1 MKTSVL
7 IKSVFAVI
15 IFIFT
20 VQITLAGVHDPKKIN
35 DMNLIIKQQV
45 VYPAYAQ
52 ENNLTG
58 FVVVAFKV
66 DNDGKIVIEQI
77 NSSLSYFQ
85 DYVINK
91 LKELVLKD
99 PKNYQDNSL
108 YYYRFDFQLL
118 KNR

>member
-1 MKTSVL
+1 MKKSILLKSVL
-7 IKSVFAVI
+7 ALVV
-15 IFIFT
+15 FIFT
-20 VQITLAGVHDPKKIN
+20 FEITFAGVHDPKKTN
-35 DMNLIIKQQV
+35 DLNVIVKKQV

-66 DNDGKIVIEQI
+66 DNEGKIVINQI
-77 NSSLSYFQ
+77 NSNLYYFQ

-99 PKNYQDNSL
+99 PKNYQDNDQ

-118 KNR
+118 KE